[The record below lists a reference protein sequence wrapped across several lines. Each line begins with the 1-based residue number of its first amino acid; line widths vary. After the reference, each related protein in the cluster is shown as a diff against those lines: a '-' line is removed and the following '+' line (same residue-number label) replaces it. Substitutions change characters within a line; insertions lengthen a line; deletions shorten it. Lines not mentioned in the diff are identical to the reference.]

1 MTVALKKN
9 RLQARE
15 QVALAWHQR
24 RQQQQQQQQSGQ
36 DSSSQRSTRP
46 PASTASSRS
55 TALTSTP
62 SQQSQQPAAWFPF
75 WSALFQKANSVQRCG
90 GCTTTNHH
98 HKSFTTKAHH
108 PSSIPPSSN
117 KQPPNVARRPSQQ
130 PPRSVDHH
138 KGSNSST
145 THTSSSS
152 SSSPTTF
159 PSMLALHQAN
169 ALSRQIETLL
179 LHHQGHSQRNL
190 GESQPEQEPDDDP
203 EPHQDPPTAR
213 TTATAP
219 TAPSSKSSS
228 SSSSSSSL
236 LVSIL
241 SSQYNLEQAVYEMA
255 QARTRA
261 FWLVDL
267 STVVHRLVEWDQ
279 TWNATSSSSSTTHV
293 PPVRLL
299 YRVSA
304 NAHPILL
311 RVLTCCCTTTTTTSS
326 STTTRSLRG
335 TKQPQQQ
342 QPEQE
347 PVVQLV
353 TSNAWDLEQVQH
365 FGASQRQQSTS
376 SSCVTT
382 VWDDST
388 WTGKPNAYLRK
399 AWLGRPQSSSA
410 SSSQP
415 PQAQPAISCLAV
427 NGPHEVHRIWNA
439 LQRATQR
446 RRQRPNQSSPNNN
459 HHTPRAAG
467 LSVCLRL
474 PVGHPHQW
482 LDTWISTV
490 QALDRLAAR
499 HNKDD
504 DDDESLFGIVAVSV
518 EVSDLIIHSSNAPQK
533 EEEHTSPVVDYT
545 STPSSTTPRPPY
557 SLDSTSW
564 KALMECLTWNHHQD
578 HNNTNDTATTSSSSP
593 QAIRVEL
600 TGSVELD
607 PAMVEFVSVLQRQA
621 ACCSTTTTRPQ
632 PLISELAIDIT
643 GPLLTS
649 AGALCTRVIG
659 VRESSSDPTN
669 HDDESS
675 ASASAS
681 ASTTTPQTT
690 EEPPATT
697 RTTTRSKRRLHYY
710 IDDGCY
716 GSLYQEEG
724 GKGAAHP
731 LQPVPLITTP
741 RSTTASNSDQDT
753 RTNSTQDNDNH
764 NNKDTFVST
773 VWGPTCDGLDRVCN
787 DIWLPELQRDDWLV
801 FPIHCSGGEGL
812 GTAFNGF
819 CPPDTAYCVLGY
831 FRE

>member
-1 MTVALKKN
+1 MATAATTTSPTTPIVVVPPPVPMKKN

-24 RQQQQQQQQSGQ
+24 RQQQQQQQSGQ
-36 DSSSQRSTRP
+36 ESSSQRSTRP
-46 PASTASSRS
+46 PASTASSSRS

-62 SQQSQQPAAWFPF
+62 SQPSQPQPPAWFPF
-75 WSALFQKANSVQRCG
+75 WSALVQKASSVQRCG

-98 HKSFTTKAHH
+98 HKSSTTKGHH
-108 PSSIPPSSN
+108 PAIPPSN
-117 KQPPNVARRPSQQ
+117 KQPPPNVARRPTPTST
-130 PPRSVDHH
+130 
-138 KGSNSST
+138 T

-190 GESQPEQEPDDDP
+190 GEPPEQEPDDDP

-279 TWNATSSSSSTTHV
+279 TWNATSSSSSTHV

-311 RVLTCCCTTTTTTSS
+311 RVLTCCCTTTTTT
-326 STTTRSLRG
+326 TTRSSRG
-335 TKQPQQQ
+335 TNQQQ
-342 QPEQE
+342 QEQQQE

-365 FGASQRQQSTS
+365 FGASQPKQQPHPPL
-376 SSCVTT
+376 VVT

-399 AWLGRPQSSSA
+399 AWLGRPSPQSSSS

-415 PQAQPAISCLAV
+415 QPAISCLAV
-427 NGPHEVHRIWNA
+427 NGPHEVHRIWHA

-446 RRQRPNQSSPNNN
+446 RRQRPTQSSPNNH

-474 PVGHPHQW
+474 PVGHPDQW
-482 LDTWISTV
+482 LDTWIQTV

-518 EVSDLIIHSSNAPQK
+518 EVSDLIHSSNAPQK
-533 EEEHTSPVVDYT
+533 EEEHTSPVVDCT

-564 KALMECLTWNHHQD
+564 KALIECLTWNHHNQD
-578 HNNTNDTATTSSSSP
+578 HDDTNDDTRRVVSP

-621 ACCSTTTTRPQ
+621 ACCSTTTTTRPQ

-690 EEPPATT
+690 EEPPAT
-697 RTTTRSKRRLHYY
+697 RSKRRLHYY

-741 RSTTASNSDQDT
+741 RSTATTRSNHQDT
-753 RTNSTQDNDNH
+753 RTNSTQDNH